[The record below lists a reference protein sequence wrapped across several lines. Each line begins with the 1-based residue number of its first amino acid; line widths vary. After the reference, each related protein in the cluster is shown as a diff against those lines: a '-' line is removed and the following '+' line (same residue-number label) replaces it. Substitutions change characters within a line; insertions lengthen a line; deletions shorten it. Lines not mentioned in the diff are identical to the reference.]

1 MTAGSLPGT
10 GPDKHGFVIPITK
23 PPVVE
28 IDTEA
33 TAAYIRLRETAVART
48 EPYPSDSGLVMLDFD
63 TDDNVVGI
71 EVIGQQEFSIRELLK
86 LVPTETTETILDGT
100 RYVTAKLQVA

>member
-1 MTAGSLPGT
+1 MTAGSTPDT
-10 GPDKHGFVIPITK
+10 GNQFNELIIPITE

-48 EPYPSDSGLVMLDFD
+48 EPFASERALVMLDFD
-63 TDDNVVGI
+63 G
-71 EVIGQQEFSIRELLK
+71 R
-86 LVPTETTETILDGT
+86 GT
-100 RYVTAKLQVA
+100 W